1 MSEEKQSV
9 QEVRGERG
17 ELGVA
22 TASLTIKDRWHSEH
36 FKLVDTSD
44 KAHPHRRTFVKNAGA
59 PSLKAFARALL
70 KSGDE
75 NAKEWFAN
83 KRGDNRQER
92 SEANVK
98 LASLCASA
106 SKLARKKS
114 KGGSS
119 KKSKGGSSKKTETAT
134 A

>member
-22 TASLTIKDRWHSEH
+22 TASLTIKQRWHEEH

-44 KAHPHRRTFVKNAGA
+44 KAHPHRRTYVRNPGA
-59 PSLKAFARALL
+59 PSLKAFARTLL
-70 KSGDE
+70 KSGDA
-75 NAKEWFAN
+75 NAKEWFGN
-83 KRGDNRQER
+83 KRGAKDQKR

-98 LASLCASA
+98 LAALCASA
-106 SKLARKKS
+106 SKAARKS
-114 KGGSS
+114 KGKGGGG
-119 KKSKGGSSKKTETAT
+119 KKSADAAPAK
-134 A
+134 